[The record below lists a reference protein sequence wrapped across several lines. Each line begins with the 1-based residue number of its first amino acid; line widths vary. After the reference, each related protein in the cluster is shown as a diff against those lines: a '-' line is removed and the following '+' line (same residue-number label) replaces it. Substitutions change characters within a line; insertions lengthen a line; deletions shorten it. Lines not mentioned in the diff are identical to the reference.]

1 MLIIFFTSIFIILY
15 HLIFYVLIVKFM
27 KKKRKYPPELTEFPT
42 ITILCPAYNEAKDI
56 EDKIHSFM
64 NLDYPKNKIKMI
76 VISDDSIDGT
86 NEIVQKY
93 AKEDYL
99 ELVVQKPRK
108 GKVSGH
114 NLVEPSISSEYILS
128 TDANSLFEPQAVK
141 ELVKIIK
148 SNDEIGIVTGT
159 LKLKKKNS
167 SDSGEGLYWKY
178 ESYIKK
184 TESDFYSVLGS
195 NGSIFLIKRELFTKI
210 HPSSVDDFER
220 TLQVLRKKY
229 IGKYCPDSIVYEE
242 VTENPSEEMKRKIRI
257 ISREWFALERNI
269 SLLNPFKFPKISWM
283 FFSHKLI
290 RWLFFLWCI
299 LIFVSNAFLIGENLF
314 FMTTFIVQILGY
326 VLGII
331 EIILEKNGK
340 SNRLMK
346 IPAYFVVMFYASLM
360 GFIKYLKR
368 EQAATWNTIREEN

>member
-1 MLIIFFTSIFIILY
+1 MLTIFYVSIFIILY
-15 HLIFYVLIVKFM
+15 HLIFYVFIVKLFR
-27 KKKRKYPPELTEFPT
+27 KKEENLSELIEFPT
-42 ITILCPAYNEAKDI
+42 ITILCPAYNEAEVI
-56 EDKIHSFM
+56 EEKIKSYF
-64 NLDYPKNKIKMI
+64 NLDYPKDKLKMI
-76 VISDDSIDGT
+76 VISDDSTDGT

-93 AKEDYL
+93 VEKDYL

-114 NLVEPSISSEYILS
+114 NLIEPSIKSEYVLS

-141 ELVKIIK
+141 ELVKMIK
-148 SNDEIGIVTGT
+148 SNSNIGLVTGT

-167 SDSGEGLYWKY
+167 ADSGEGLYWKY

-184 TESDFYSVLGS
+184 MESDFYSVLGS
-195 NGSIFLIKRELFTKI
+195 NGSIFLIKRELFTKM

-220 TLQVLRKKY
+220 TLQVLNNGF
-229 IGKYCPDSIVYEE
+229 IGKYCPNSIVYEE
-242 VTENPSEEMKRKIRI
+242 VTENPSEELKRKIRI

-269 SLLNPFKFPKISWM
+269 SLLNPSKFPKISWM
-283 FFSHKLI
+283 LFSHKLI
-290 RWLFFLWCI
+290 RWLFFLWSI
-299 LIFVSNAFLIGENLF
+299 LIFISNIFLMKLNIF
-314 FMTTFIVQILGY
+314 FMITFVVQTLGY
-326 VLGII
+326 TLGAI
-331 EIILEKNGK
+331 EIILEKTGK
-340 SNRLMK
+340 SNKLMK